1 MAVQSCNFSTDE
13 NALKERLILTFDDEY
28 IFRKFRFRRED
39 IVIISDY
46 TERALRSAIVPVSEI
61 DITVASLSTYTKV
74 LASGNSFQ
82 DVCGELIA
90 VVQDR
95 PF

>member
-39 IVIISDY
+39 IV
-46 TERALRSAIVPVSEI
+46 
-61 DITVASLSTYTKV
+61 TVNV
-74 LASGNSFQ
+74 N
-82 DVCGELIA
+82 IA
-90 VVQDR
+90 DGY
-95 PF
+95 